1 MNTAFSL
8 LVASALFVA
17 ADGQA
22 QSYPTKLVR
31 YVVPVAAGSGA
42 DVLGR
47 IMADGLTQAFGRQVI
62 VDNRAGAGANIGAEI
77 VARAA
82 PDGHTLLQVM
92 ISHAAN
98 VTLYRKLSYDVLLD
112 FSPVTLLATYPSI
125 VVVHPSLP
133 VKSINELVRLAKA
146 NPGAIN
152 YASAG
157 AGSGTFLAT
166 EMFKAAARVN
176 LVNVPYRGS
185 GEALI
190 AVISGESPVSIAP
203 VATTLPLIRQGSRL
217 RPLAVTS
224 AQRSPLAPEYPTVAE
239 SGYPG
244 YEYGNWFGLM
254 VPVKTPKETIATI
267 HAAAVLFLKQPNVTQ
282 RLNELGYIITSK
294 GPDEFMAYLKSEINR
309 LAKII
314 RVDGATAD

>member
-22 QSYPTKLVR
+22 QSYPAKLVR

-47 IMADGLTQAFGRQVI
+47 IMAEGLTQAFGRQVI

-82 PDGHTLLQVM
+82 PDGYTLLQVM

-146 NPGAIN
+146 KPGAIN

-203 VATTLPLIRQGSRL
+203 VATTLPLIRQGKL

-224 AQRSPLAPEYPTVAE
+224 AQRSPLVPEYPTVAE

-254 VPVKTPKETIATI
+254 VPVKTPKETIAAI

-282 RLNELGYIITSK
+282 RLNELGYIVTSK
-294 GPDEFMAYLKSEINR
+294 GPDEFLAYLKSEIDR

-314 RVDGATAD
+314 VVDGATAD

>member
-22 QSYPTKLVR
+22 QSYPAKLVR

-203 VATTLPLIRQGSRL
+203 VATTLPLIRQGKL

-224 AQRSPLAPEYPTVAE
+224 AQRSPLVPEYPTVAE

-254 VPVKTPKETIATI
+254 VPVKTPKETIAAI

-282 RLNELGYIITSK
+282 RLNELGYIVTSK
-294 GPDEFMAYLKSEINR
+294 GPDEFLAYLKSEIDR

-314 RVDGATAD
+314 VVDGATAD

>member
-1 MNTAFSL
+1 MNSAFSL

-17 ADGQA
+17 ADGHA

-47 IMADGLTQAFGRQVI
+47 IMAEGLTQAFGRQVI

-82 PDGHTLLQVM
+82 PDGYTLLQVM

-146 NPGAIN
+146 KPGAIN

-203 VATTLPLIRQGSRL
+203 VATTLPVIRQGKL

-224 AQRSPLAPEYPTVAE
+224 AQRSPLVPEYPTVAE

-254 VPVKTPKETIATI
+254 VPVKTPKETIAAI
-267 HAAAVLFLKQPNVTQ
+267 HAAAVLFLKQPNVTR
-282 RLNELGYIITSK
+282 RLNELGYIIASK
-294 GPDEFMAYLKSEINR
+294 GPDEFMAYLKSEIDR

-314 RVDGATAD
+314 VVDGATTD